1 MKYRELFEYQLY
13 NCKFV
18 IMVDKKLYRLVKKGD
33 VNWCFTMK
41 GFYGDLKSDFN
52 VYSSCIKS
60 TEPLLNKIDA
70 DANYSFITWHTNY
83 NFGLNIKEQIV

>member
-52 VYSSCIKS
+52 VYSS
-60 TEPLLNKIDA
+60 
-70 DANYSFITWHTNY
+70 
-83 NFGLNIKEQIV
+83 